1 MLAEHPKVLERLR
14 KEVLETVGESDRP
27 SYDDVKDMKYMRAVI
42 NGKFRSSPSSQH
54 TLKMRQ
60 KPFDCSLP
68 CKHKFVS
75 YLPRDCSQ
83 EGHDVSPFNMR

>member
-14 KEVLETVGESDRP
+14 KEILETVGESDRP

-42 NGKFRSSPSSQH
+42 NGKFLPSPSSQH
-54 TLKMRQ
+54 TLKISQ
-60 KPFDCSLP
+60 KLFDCSLP
-68 CKHKFVS
+68 CKHIFVA

-83 EGHDVSPFNMR
+83 EGPT